1 MRINNVSAK
10 TSKMV
15 VVLLAIFAI
24 IVTVGFTWAYFN
36 TAISEHSIASFFKW
50 YEETLNHLI
59 ADNKDEPIIPYLVMI
74 IVPLLAYGG
83 LVASIVSRHFALKAM
98 ESTLNLKFVDFLQD
112 RVKFNFNRPQYNFIC
127 GYNDISNLEMI
138 LKTVMVHNKYG
149 SYPAV
154 SEINLNF
161 SVLNNKHFTLTNVP
175 LKLTNFIYK
184 IIDYGRAVRSFSYR
198 FEGAGS
204 VESIEE
210 KIRDYTNTGCKQI
223 LAKQQETN
231 FKWLSITF
239 FAFSMF
245 FLFTFR
251 QSFNTLDVM
260 FWSFALIP
268 IVGFLVISF
277 VFDIILLADK
287 WNENKYKGLGK

>member
-1 MRINNVSAK
+1 MITLSE
-10 TSKMV
+10 SK
-15 VVLLAIFAI
+15 
-24 IVTVGFTWAYFN
+24 
-36 TAISEHSIASFFKW
+36 
-50 YEETLNHLI
+50 
-59 ADNKDEPIIPYLVMI
+59 
-74 IVPLLAYGG
+74 
-83 LVASIVSRHFALKAM
+83 
-98 ESTLNLKFVDFLQD
+98 
-112 RVKFNFNRPQYNFIC
+112 
-127 GYNDISNLEMI
+127 
-138 LKTVMVHNKYG
+138 
-149 SYPAV
+149 
-154 SEINLNF
+154 
-161 SVLNNKHFTLTNVP
+161 
-175 LKLTNFIYK
+175 
-184 IIDYGRAVRSFSYR
+184 SYR
-198 FEGAGS
+198 YEPFGIGVKKEWLYEKGGRPVIYS
-204 VESIEE
+204 SDEEYEE